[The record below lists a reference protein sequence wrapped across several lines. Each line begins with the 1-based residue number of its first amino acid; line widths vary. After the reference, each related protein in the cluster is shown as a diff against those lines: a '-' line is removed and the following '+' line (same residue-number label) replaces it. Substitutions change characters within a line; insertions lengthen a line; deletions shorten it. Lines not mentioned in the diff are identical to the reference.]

1 MAGPPPIR
9 ASLFNAYYV
18 DKMGY
23 GAYWDDLNK
32 ERIESF
38 LFNLD
43 TCRANLKS
51 YPRFGNHALLAK
63 LDTLIT
69 DLT

>member
-1 MAGPPPIR
+1 
-9 ASLFNAYYV
+9 
-18 DKMGY
+18 MGY

-32 ERIESF
+32 ERVDSF

-43 TCRANLKS
+43 HYRANLKS
-51 YPRFGNHALLAK
+51 YPRVGNQALLAK